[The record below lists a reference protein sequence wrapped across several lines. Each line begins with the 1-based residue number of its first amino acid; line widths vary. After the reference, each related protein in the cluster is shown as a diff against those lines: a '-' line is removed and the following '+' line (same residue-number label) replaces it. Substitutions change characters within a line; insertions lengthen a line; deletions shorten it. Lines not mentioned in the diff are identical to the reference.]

1 MQFEIKK
8 MFSSEVL
15 FVCEIDAEENTSR
28 SIKLG
33 LSVKWLYEQKKI
45 LRGAYLRGA
54 DLSGADLSGADLSGA
69 DLSGAYLSGA
79 DLSGAYL
86 RGADLS
92 GAYLSGAYLSGAKNI
107 ISFGPVGNDGRIG
120 YAVTGKEGDIMVQLG
135 CFWGTQKEA
144 VAAVSEKY
152 GKKGAYVAL
161 LKAACDVLKPK
172 KD

>member
-45 LRGAYLRGA
+45 LR
-54 DLSGADLSGADLSGA
+54 
-69 DLSGAYLSGA
+69 
-79 DLSGAYL
+79 GAYL